1 MACWKLKNKMP
12 YLRSLFFTLLL
23 FVSPLLPCLLI
34 VLSGALPYRFRIAIA
49 IAWAKRV
56 MWMLNVIC
64 GLDYVVEGQENLP
77 GQAAVIMIKHTSAW
91 EVIAQF
97 CIFKNQSWVIKRE
110 LMWAPFIGWALLF
123 MRPIP
128 VNRGGGHTAVE
139 QVVRKG
145 SLRIQEGMG
154 VMVFPEGTRME
165 PGQTRR
171 YGLSGAL
178 LALQVGRPIIPVA
191 HNAGDFWLRRGL
203 LKKPGTIRLVIGPP
217 IDVTGKEPEALNL
230 EVQGWIESKM
240 GEISSAYDCPPVS

>member
-1 MACWKLKNKMP
+1 MQ
-12 YLRSLFFTLLL
+12 YLRSLLFTLLL

-34 VLSGALPYRFRIAIA
+34 VLSGPLPYRFRIAIA
-49 IAWAKRV
+49 IAWANRV
-56 MWMLNVIC
+56 MWMLKLTC
-64 GLDYVVEGQENLP
+64 GLDYVVEGRENLP
-77 GQAAVIMIKHTSAW
+77 EQPGVLMLKHTSTW

-97 CIFKNQSWVIKRE
+97 CIFDKQSWVIKRE

-128 VNRGGGHTAVE
+128 VNRGAGRTAVE
-139 QVVRKG
+139 QVIKKG
-145 SLRIQEGMG
+145 SQRMRQGMG

-165 PGQTRR
+165 PGQTHR

-178 LALQVGRPIIPVA
+178 LALEVGRPVIPVA

-217 IDVTGKEPEALNL
+217 IEVSGKEPEALNL
-230 EVQGWIESKM
+230 EVQNWIENKM
-240 GEISSAYDCPPVS
+240 REISSAYQ

>member
-1 MACWKLKNKMP
+1 MQ
-12 YLRSLFFTLLL
+12 YLRSLLFTLLL

-34 VLSGALPYRFRIAIA
+34 VLSGPLPYRFRIAIA
-49 IAWAKRV
+49 IAWANRV
-56 MWMLNVIC
+56 MWMLKLTC
-64 GLDYVVEGQENLP
+64 GLDYVVEGRENLP
-77 GQAAVIMIKHTSAW
+77 QQPGVLMLKHTSTW

-97 CIFKNQSWVIKRE
+97 CIFDKQSWVIKRE

-128 VNRGGGHTAVE
+128 VNRSAGRTAVE
-139 QVVRKG
+139 QVIKKG
-145 SLRIQEGMG
+145 SQRMRQGMG

-178 LALQVGRPIIPVA
+178 LALEVGRPVIPVA

-217 IDVTGKEPEALNL
+217 IEVSGKEPEALNL
-230 EVQGWIESKM
+230 EVQNWIENKM
-240 GEISSAYDCPPVS
+240 REISSAYQ

>member
-1 MACWKLKNKMP
+1 MR
-12 YLRSLFFTLLL
+12 YFRSLLFTLLL

-34 VLSGALPYRFRIAIA
+34 VLTGLLPYRFRISIA
-49 IAWAKRV
+49 IAWAKGV
-56 MWMLNVIC
+56 MWMLKAIC
-64 GLDYVVEGQENLP
+64 RLDYVVEGRENMP
-77 GQAAVIMIKHTSAW
+77 GKPGVIMIKHTSAW

-97 CIFKNQSWVIKRE
+97 CIFDNQSWVIKRE

-128 VNRGGGHTAVE
+128 VNRAGGHTAVE
-139 QVVRKG
+139 QVIKKG
-145 SLRIQEGMG
+145 SRRMRQGMG

-171 YGLSGAL
+171 YGLSGVL
-178 LALQVGRPIIPVA
+178 LALEVGRSIIPVA

-217 IDVTGKEPEALNL
+217 IDVTGKEPVALNL
-230 EVQGWIESKM
+230 EAQHWIESKM
-240 GEISSAYDCPPVS
+240 REISSAYE

>member
-1 MACWKLKNKMP
+1 MQ
-12 YLRSLFFTLLL
+12 YLRSLLFTLLL

-34 VLSGALPYRFRIAIA
+34 VLSAPLPYRYRIAIA

-56 MWMLNVIC
+56 MWMLKVIC
-64 GLDYVVEGQENLP
+64 RLDYVVEGRENLP
-77 GQAAVIMIKHTSAW
+77 EKPGVLMIKHTSAW
-91 EVIAQF
+91 EVISQF
-97 CIFKNQSWVIKRE
+97 CIFDNQSWVIKRE

-128 VNRGGGHTAVE
+128 VNRGGGHSAVE
-139 QVVRKG
+139 QVIEKG
-145 SLRIQEGMG
+145 SQRIRQGMA

-178 LALQVGRPIIPVA
+178 LALEVDRPIIPIA

-217 IDVTGKEPEALNL
+217 IEVSGKEPEALNL
-230 EVQGWIESKM
+230 EVQGWIEAKM
-240 GEISSAYDCPPVS
+240 REISAAYRS

>member
-1 MACWKLKNKMP
+1 MR
-12 YLRSLFFTLLL
+12 YFRSLLFTLLL

-34 VLSGALPYRFRIAIA
+34 VLSGPLPYRFRISIA
-49 IAWAKRV
+49 IAWAKGV
-56 MWMLNVIC
+56 LWMLKVIC
-64 GLDYVVEGQENLP
+64 RLDYVVEGRENMPEKP
-77 GQAAVIMIKHTSAW
+77 GVIMLKHTSAW

-97 CIFKNQSWVIKRE
+97 CIFGNQSWVIKRE

-139 QVVRKG
+139 QVIKKG
-145 SLRIQEGMG
+145 SQRMRQGMG

-178 LALQVGRPIIPVA
+178 LALEVGRPVIPVA

-240 GEISSAYDCPPVS
+240 GEISSAYDCQPVS

>member
-1 MACWKLKNKMP
+1 MQHV
-12 YLRSLFFTLLL
+12 RSLLFTVLL
-23 FVSPLLPCLLI
+23 FVSPLLPCLLV

-49 IAWAKRV
+49 VTWANLV
-56 MWMLNVIC
+56 LWMLKVIC
-64 GLDYVVEGQENLP
+64 GLDYVVEGRENLP
-77 GQAAVIMIKHTSAW
+77 EKPGVLMIKHTSAW

-97 CIFKNQSWVIKRE
+97 CIFDNQSWVIKRE

-128 VNRGGGHTAVE
+128 VNRGAGHAAVE
-139 QVVRKG
+139 QVIKKG
-145 SLRIQEGMG
+145 SQRMREGMG

-171 YGLSGAL
+171 YGMSGAL
-178 LALQVGRPIIPVA
+178 LALEVDRPILPIA

-217 IDVTGKEPEALNL
+217 IEVTGKEPRALNL
-230 EVQGWIESKM
+230 EIQTWIEGKM
-240 GEISSAYDCPPVS
+240 REISAAYESRPAS

>member
-1 MACWKLKNKMP
+1 MQ
-12 YLRSLFFTLLL
+12 YLRSLLFTLLL

-34 VLSGALPYRFRIAIA
+34 VLSGPLPYRFRIAIA
-49 IAWAKRV
+49 IAWANRV
-56 MWMLNVIC
+56 MWMLKLTC
-64 GLDYVVEGQENLP
+64 GLDYVVEGRENLP
-77 GQAAVIMIKHTSAW
+77 QQPGVLMLKHTSTW

-97 CIFKNQSWVIKRE
+97 CIFDKQSWVIKRE

-128 VNRGGGHTAVE
+128 VNRSAGRTAVE
-139 QVVRKG
+139 QVIKKG
-145 SLRIQEGMG
+145 SQRMRQGMG

-165 PGQTRR
+165 PGQTHR

-178 LALQVGRPIIPVA
+178 LALEVGRPVIPVA

-217 IDVTGKEPEALNL
+217 IEVSGKEPEALNL
-230 EVQGWIESKM
+230 EVQNWIENKM
-240 GEISSAYDCPPVS
+240 REISSAYQ